1 MTRPLVAIVDDDASV
16 RKALKRLLASAGL
29 DAITFASGAEYLEA
43 GRSAAPGCLVLDI
56 HLGGMSG
63 FDLHQ
68 RLMAAGEAVPVIL
81 ITAHDD
87 EPTRQRAQQT
97 GVAAYLRKPLDA
109 STLLEAI
116 HAALKL
122 RPSP

>member
-16 RKALKRLLASAGL
+16 RRALKRLLASAGL

-43 GRSAAPGCLVLDI
+43 GRSATPGCLVLDI

-68 RLMAAGEAVPVIL
+68 RLTAAGDTVPVIL

-87 EPTRQRAQQT
+87 EPTRQRARQA

-109 STLLEAI
+109 VTLLEAI